1 MKTAV
6 QGSFVE
12 ICSWREIE
20 PANEKV
26 QYDHVPHFTR
36 EVTIRIRHLDWTE
49 LKDLDFFSQEPIA
62 DYNLFLYGLLVLKI
76 NVSFLVNPPPHI
88 KSSPALKSLNRSTTK
103 SHSET
108 SNYIRPKYKPSTA

>member
-49 LKDLDFFSQEPIA
+49 LKDLDIFS
-62 DYNLFLYGLLVLKI
+62 
-76 NVSFLVNPPPHI
+76 HR
-88 KSSPALKSLNRSTTK
+88 SP
-103 SHSET
+103 
-108 SNYIRPKYKPSTA
+108 